1 MNSGAA
7 RLVNV
12 LSVSLGTAPAHVGE
26 TMQRMNPSS
35 PVDDQVIVG
44 KKKEKGIQAGAARL
58 SFPLRTVEAKHITGL
73 GMQL

>member
-1 MNSGAA
+1 MEQQGFF
-7 RLVNV
+7 NV

-35 PVDDQVIVG
+35 PQVIVG
-44 KKKEKGIQAGAARL
+44 GKKEKGIQAGAARL